1 MKNVKDNV
9 FHEILSL
16 HMYMCQM
23 FPENNLLRQQFK
35 TVADRKNRVPYKP
48 TTQADRRGG
57 KKFKNNR
64 KDKEGITKC
73 QVQHKRM

>member
-1 MKNVKDNV
+1 
-9 FHEILSL
+9 
-16 HMYMCQM
+16 MYMCQM

-48 TTQADRRGG
+48 TTQADRRDG

-73 QVQHKRM
+73 